1 MTSVVTPTELQ
12 EQLQAAIET
21 LRQGGVAAFPTDT
34 LYGLGADYASPSA
47 VQRVIDIK
55 GRSSAAGLPLL
66 LSGVGQLSLVTG
78 DIPNVV
84 LPLVERFWPGPLTLI
99 VWRSAHVSDLVT
111 GGRATV
117 AVRVPDH
124 PVPRALAQGL
134 GSPITGTS
142 ANLTGHPPATS
153 AGEVRDQ
160 LGGSVDLIIDRG
172 ESPLGLPSTI
182 LDVTG
187 LDDTEP
193 VLTIVRAGAVSLS
206 EIQRLYPGEVR
217 LPTA

>member
-1 MTSVVTPTELQ
+1 MTSVITPTELQ
-12 EQLQAAIET
+12 RQVQAAIET
-21 LRQGGVAAFPTDT
+21 LHHGGVAAFPTDT

-66 LSGVGQLSLVTG
+66 LSGVGQLPLVTR
-78 DIPNVV
+78 DIPETVW
-84 LPLVERFWPGPLTLI
+84 PLVERFWPGPLTLI
-99 VWRSAHVSDLVT
+99 VSRSVNVSDLVT
-111 GGRATV
+111 GGRSTV

-124 PVPRALAQGL
+124 PVAQALAQGL
-134 GSPITGTS
+134 GRPITGTS

-160 LGGSVDLIIDRG
+160 LGGSLDLIVDGG

-187 LDDTEP
+187 PGLK
-193 VLTIVRAGAVSLS
+193 IVRIGAVSLS
-206 EIQRLYPGEVR
+206 YIQQMYPEEVR
-217 LPTA
+217 FSTA

>member
-1 MTSVVTPTELQ
+1 MTSAVTSTELR

-21 LRQGGVAAFPTDT
+21 LRRGGVVAFPTDT
-34 LYGLGADYASPSA
+34 LYGLGADKASPSA

-66 LSGVGQLSLVTG
+66 LSGVGQLPLVTG
-78 DIPNVV
+78 DIPKTVW
-84 LPLVERFWPGPLTLI
+84 PLVERFWPGPLTLI
-99 VWRSAHVSDLVT
+99 VSRSAHVSDLVT
-111 GGRATV
+111 GGRSTV

-124 PVPRALAQGL
+124 PVSRALAQGL
-134 GSPITGTS
+134 GRPITGTS

-160 LGGSVDLIIDRG
+160 LGGSVDLIIDGG

-187 LDDTEP
+187 P
-193 VLTIVRAGAVSLS
+193 VLKIVRVGAVSLS
-206 EIQRLYPGEVR
+206 DIQQLYPGEVR
-217 LPTA
+217 FSTA